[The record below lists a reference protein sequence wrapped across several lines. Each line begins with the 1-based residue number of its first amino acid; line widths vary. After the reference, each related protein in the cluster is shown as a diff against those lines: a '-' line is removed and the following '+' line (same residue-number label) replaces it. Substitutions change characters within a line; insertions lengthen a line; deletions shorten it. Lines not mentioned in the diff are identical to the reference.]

1 VTVLPPGLHD
11 KSAHLRN
18 LQLREDVD
26 LQDGLP
32 SVKCLKAGL
41 RGWFTGDRDWPFLLG
56 RVFGVFWFGGSFVVG
71 EGIEGRRGA
80 VLLG

>member
-18 LQLREDVD
+18 LQLWEDVD
-26 LQDGLP
+26 LQDGRP
-32 SVKCLKAGL
+32 SVKCLKVGL
-41 RGWFTGDRDWPFLLG
+41 RETVTGLFLLG
-56 RVFGVFWFGGSFVVG
+56 RVFGIFWLGGSLVVG
-71 EGIEGRRGA
+71 EGVEGGRGA